1 MLGSALYRVLAIFLV
16 ILAAPPLQAAAEA
29 DIGNR
34 IIDTLESWR
43 GGGQSVMIAAPVVGA
58 FYASRGY
65 RPAWSDGRNRDD
77 MIASIHGAAA
87 AGLNPDEYHLREI
100 ERLVKGDGSAAVQAE
115 LDILLT
121 DALFVLGYHYR
132 FGKVDPESVNPHWNI
147 PNRFGEED
155 PVALVSS
162 ALDRHAVP
170 ELLARL
176 EPKHNFYQRLK
187 TALADYRS
195 LQLAGGWPEIPEG
208 ETLRLGADDSR
219 VVLLRRRLLL
229 TRDLQQGAAD
239 SSVFDADVDRAV
251 RVFQYRMGLSDDG
264 VVGKDTL
271 AALNVPV
278 ETRIQQIRINLE
290 RARWILHDL
299 DAHAVVVNV
308 AGFMAYV
315 TEGEEVTWMTRV
327 QVGKPY
333 HMTPLFRDEVSYI
346 EINPTWTVPYSI
358 SSKEL
363 LPKIKKDPDYL
374 ADRNMIVLDRNG
386 KQVDPA
392 GIDWNSLSANR
403 FPYTLRQQPGPDNAL
418 GRIKFMFPNE
428 HAVYL
433 HDTPSKSLFERDYRV
448 FSHGCIRVQNP
459 YLLAQILLDDN
470 EKWSVEKIE
479 AAVDSRVTQRIVLDR
494 KIPIYLTY
502 WTAAVDDDL
511 EVNFSRDPYNRD
523 GRVLAGLDK
532 PFVAPERVRE
542 RASQISGNE
551 SGNR

>member
-1 MLGSALYRVLAIFLV
+1 MLRSALYRDLAIFLV
-16 ILAAPPLQAAAEA
+16 ILAAPPLQAADEA

-77 MIASIHGAAA
+77 MIASIRGAAA
-87 AGLNPDEYHLREI
+87 AGLNPDEYHLRDI

-170 ELLARL
+170 ELLAQL
-176 EPKHNFYQRLK
+176 EPEHNFYQRLK

-271 AALNVPV
+271 EALNVPV
-278 ETRIQQIRINLE
+278 ETRIEQIRINLE

-315 TEGEEVTWMTRV
+315 TEGEEVIWMTRV

-363 LPKIKKDPDYL
+363 LPKIKKDPNYL

-386 KQVDPA
+386 NQVDAA

-523 GRVLAGLDK
+523 ERVLAGLDK
-532 PFVAPERVRE
+532 PFVAPEQVRE
-542 RASQISGNE
+542 RASQMSGSE
-551 SGNR
+551 SGSR

>member
-1 MLGSALYRVLAIFLV
+1 MLRSALYRDLAIFLV
-16 ILAAPPLQAAAEA
+16 ILAAPPLQAADEA

-77 MIASIHGAAA
+77 MIASIRGAAA

-170 ELLARL
+170 ELLAQL
-176 EPKHNFYQRLK
+176 EPEHNFYQRLK

-271 AALNVPV
+271 EALNVPV
-278 ETRIQQIRINLE
+278 ETRIEQIRINLE

-315 TEGEEVTWMTRV
+315 TEGEEVIWMTRV

-363 LPKIKKDPDYL
+363 LPKIKKDPNYL

-386 KQVDPA
+386 NQVDAA
-392 GIDWNSLSANR
+392 GIDWKSLSANR

-523 GRVLAGLDK
+523 ERVLAGLDK
-532 PFVAPERVRE
+532 PFVAPEQVRE
-542 RASQISGNE
+542 RASQMSGSE
-551 SGNR
+551 SGSR

>member
-1 MLGSALYRVLAIFLV
+1 MLRSALYRDLAIFLV
-16 ILAAPPLQAAAEA
+16 ILAAPPLQAADEA

-77 MIASIHGAAA
+77 MIASIRGAAA

-170 ELLARL
+170 ELLAQL
-176 EPKHNFYQRLK
+176 EPEHNFYQRLK

-271 AALNVPV
+271 EALNVPV
-278 ETRIQQIRINLE
+278 ETRIEQIRINLE

-315 TEGEEVTWMTRV
+315 TEGEEVIWMTRV

-363 LPKIKKDPDYL
+363 LPKIKKDPNYL

-386 KQVDPA
+386 NQVDAA

-523 GRVLAGLDK
+523 ERVLAGLDK

-542 RASQISGNE
+542 RASQMSGSE
-551 SGNR
+551 SGSR

>member
-1 MLGSALYRVLAIFLV
+1 MLRSALYRVPAIFLV
-16 ILAAPPLQAAAEA
+16 ILAAPPLQAADEA

-77 MIASIHGAAA
+77 MIASIRGAAA
-87 AGLNPDEYHLREI
+87 AGLNPDEYHLRDI
-100 ERLVKGDGSAAVQAE
+100 ERLVKGDRSAAVQAE

-170 ELLARL
+170 ELLAQL
-176 EPKHNFYQRLK
+176 EPEHNFYQRLK
-187 TALADYRS
+187 TALAGYRS

-271 AALNVPV
+271 EALNVPV
-278 ETRIQQIRINLE
+278 ETRIEQIRINLE

-315 TEGEEVTWMTRV
+315 TEGEEVIWMTRV

-363 LPKIKKDPDYL
+363 LPKIKKDPNYL

-386 KQVDPA
+386 NQVDAA

-523 GRVLAGLDK
+523 ERVLAGLDK
-532 PFVAPERVRE
+532 PFVAPEQVRE
-542 RASQISGNE
+542 RASQMSGSE
-551 SGNR
+551 SGSR

>member
-16 ILAAPPLQAAAEA
+16 ILAAPPLQAADEA

-315 TEGEEVTWMTRV
+315 TEGEEVIWMTRV

>member
-1 MLGSALYRVLAIFLV
+1 MIRPALYPLLL
-16 ILAAPPLQAAAEA
+16 ILIVAVVATPLQAASDAEV
-29 DIGNR
+29 GNR

-43 GGGQSVMIAAPVVGA
+43 GEGQAVLIAAPVVGA

-65 RPAWSDGRNRDD
+65 RPAWGDARDRDD
-77 MIASIHGAAA
+77 MIVAIRDAAA

-100 ERLVKGDGSAAVQAE
+100 ERLRGGGDSAAVQAE

-132 FGKVDPESVNPHWNI
+132 FGKIDPESVNPHWNL
-147 PNRFGEED
+147 PDRFGEED

-162 ALDRHAVP
+162 ALEAHAVA
-170 ELLARL
+170 ELLAEL
-176 EPKHNFYQRLK
+176 QPEHNFYQRLK
-187 TALADYRS
+187 TALASYRS

-208 ETLRLGADDSR
+208 ETLRLGAEDPR
-219 VVLLRRRLLL
+219 VILLRRRLML
-229 TRDLQQGAAD
+229 TRDLAQGAAD
-239 SSVFDADVDRAV
+239 SNVFDDDVDRAV
-251 RVFQYRMGLSDDG
+251 RVFQYRMGLADDG

-278 ETRIQQIRINLE
+278 ATRIEQIRINLE

-299 DAHAVVVNV
+299 DPHAVVVNV

-315 TEGEEVTWMTRV
+315 TEGEQVTWMTRV

-358 SSKEL
+358 ATKEL
-363 LPKIKKDPDYL
+363 LPKIRRDPDYL
-374 ADRNMIVLDRNG
+374 SDRNMIVLDRNG
-386 KQVDPA
+386 RQVDPA
-392 GIDWNSLSANR
+392 GIDWNSLSGSR

-433 HDTPSKSLFERDYRV
+433 HDTPSKSLFAHDYRV
-448 FSHGCIRVQNP
+448 FSHGCIRVQDP
-459 YLLAQILLDDN
+459 YRLAQILLDDN
-470 EKWSVEKIE
+470 EKWSIESIE
-479 AAVDSRVTQRIVLDR
+479 AAVDSRVTQRIVLER

-511 EVNFSRDPYNRD
+511 EVNFSRDPYQRD
-523 GRVLAGLDK
+523 ARVLAGLDQ
-532 PFVAPERVRE
+532 PFVASDRARE
-542 RASQISGNE
+542 RARQISGQD
-551 SGNR
+551 SATP

>member
-16 ILAAPPLQAAAEA
+16 ILAAPPLQAADEA

-77 MIASIHGAAA
+77 MIASIRGAAA

-170 ELLARL
+170 ELLAQL
-176 EPKHNFYQRLK
+176 EPEHNFYQRLK

-271 AALNVPV
+271 EALNVPV
-278 ETRIQQIRINLE
+278 ETRIEQIRINLE

-299 DAHAVVVNV
+299 DAHAVVVIV

-315 TEGEEVTWMTRV
+315 TEGEEVIWMTRV

-333 HMTPLFRDEVSYI
+333 HMTPLFRDEVSSI

-363 LPKIKKDPDYL
+363 LPKIKKDPNYL

-386 KQVDPA
+386 NQVDAA
-392 GIDWNSLSANR
+392 GIDWKSLSANR

-523 GRVLAGLDK
+523 ERVLAGLDK
-532 PFVAPERVRE
+532 PFVAPEQVRE
-542 RASQISGNE
+542 RASQMSGSE
-551 SGNR
+551 SGSR

>member
-1 MLGSALYRVLAIFLV
+1 MLRSAVYRVLAIFLV
-16 ILAAPPLQAAAEA
+16 ILAAPPLQAADEA

-459 YLLAQILLDDN
+459 YRLAQILLDDN

>member
-77 MIASIHGAAA
+77 MIASIRGAAA

-170 ELLARL
+170 ELLAQL
-176 EPKHNFYQRLK
+176 EPEHNFYQRLK

>member
-1 MLGSALYRVLAIFLV
+1 MLRSALYRDLAIFLV
-16 ILAAPPLQAAAEA
+16 ILAAPPLQAADEA

-77 MIASIHGAAA
+77 MIASIRGAAA

-170 ELLARL
+170 ELLAQL
-176 EPKHNFYQRLK
+176 EPEHNFYQRLK

-271 AALNVPV
+271 EALNVPV
-278 ETRIQQIRINLE
+278 ETRIEQIRINLE

-315 TEGEEVTWMTRV
+315 TEGEEVIWMTRV

-363 LPKIKKDPDYL
+363 LPKIKKDPNYL

-386 KQVDPA
+386 NQVDAA

-523 GRVLAGLDK
+523 ERVLAGLDK
-532 PFVAPERVRE
+532 PFVAPEQVRE
-542 RASQISGNE
+542 RASQMSGSE
-551 SGNR
+551 SGSR

>member
-1 MLGSALYRVLAIFLV
+1 
-16 ILAAPPLQAAAEA
+16 
-29 DIGNR
+29 
-34 IIDTLESWR
+34 
-43 GGGQSVMIAAPVVGA
+43 
-58 FYASRGY
+58 
-65 RPAWSDGRNRDD
+65 
-77 MIASIHGAAA
+77 
-87 AGLNPDEYHLREI
+87 
-100 ERLVKGDGSAAVQAE
+100 
-115 LDILLT
+115 
-121 DALFVLGYHYR
+121 
-132 FGKVDPESVNPHWNI
+132 
-147 PNRFGEED
+147 
-155 PVALVSS
+155 
-162 ALDRHAVP
+162 
-170 ELLARL
+170 
-176 EPKHNFYQRLK
+176 
-187 TALADYRS
+187 
-195 LQLAGGWPEIPEG
+195 
-208 ETLRLGADDSR
+208 
-219 VVLLRRRLLL
+219 
-229 TRDLQQGAAD
+229 
-239 SSVFDADVDRAV
+239 
-251 RVFQYRMGLSDDG
+251 MGLSDDG